1 MSNKDL
7 LNRYTALAME
17 LQEEY
22 LKPVQDFNKQRDLQ
36 KEFSSLKREILSK
49 LENSKK

>member
-1 MSNKDL
+1 MDNKDL

-22 LKPVQDFNKQRDLQ
+22 LKKPQDFVKQEELQ
-36 KEFSSLKREILSK
+36 LQFSSLKREILK
-49 LENSKK
+49 RMEGNE